1 MISKVYISHSKHD
14 EDQALEISNA
24 LWRVGVESFV
34 AMYRLS
40 DGITLSER
48 ISFGIR
54 HSDCI
59 IALITMDGIVSSTVN
74 QEIGFGRALD
84 QLIFPLVEVGA
95 ELPILISHLKP
106 ISFSGD
112 ACQDAIGQLIRN
124 IRDLTRLEWL
134 KIRCPFCHEEMTQY
148 LTSQEE
154 VDRALLGGTC
164 LETICSYC
172 ENTISLDPRTFG
184 PVP

>member
-59 IALITMDGIVSSTVN
+59 IA
-74 QEIGFGRALD
+74 
-84 QLIFPLVEVGA
+84 
-95 ELPILISHLKP
+95 
-106 ISFSGD
+106 
-112 ACQDAIGQLIRN
+112 
-124 IRDLTRLEWL
+124 
-134 KIRCPFCHEEMTQY
+134 
-148 LTSQEE
+148 
-154 VDRALLGGTC
+154 
-164 LETICSYC
+164 
-172 ENTISLDPRTFG
+172 
-184 PVP
+184 